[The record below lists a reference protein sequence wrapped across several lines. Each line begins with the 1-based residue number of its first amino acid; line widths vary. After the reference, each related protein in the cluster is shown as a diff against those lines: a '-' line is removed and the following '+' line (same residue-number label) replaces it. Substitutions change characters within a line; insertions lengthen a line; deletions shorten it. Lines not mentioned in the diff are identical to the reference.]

1 MSLKEILE
9 DNKNYYSH
17 IGKSSLEKISYL
29 MERNLKLESD
39 KKRPKFINN
48 IISKEGNKETIDI
61 QYEVDTENIFSKY
74 YDYRHNLDIQ
84 EQRLKYFSNVKNPCT
99 YIEKKVKEGKKFK
112 KRKIIKNENKEE
124 KEQKPSED
132 KNKIKAKKELQKI
145 IDSGLYFNYY
155 HHLLHHTSDANYYS
169 ENIKNEIILG
179 PDINATRYSPNLE
192 YIYPKIIYSPFF
204 KLMSGRDDKEKLSE
218 KLKKQFE
225 QKTKKNKENEKKL
238 EKLNDNMDL
247 KAKTQYKIPKIYY
260 KQTKKKVGTETNENN
275 ENNAKDNNINTK
287 DNKTGSNNNET
298 IFTSNAIKNIN
309 YNESNTGNSNTISNN
324 NNIILEN
331 ELLTVKLSN
340 HYRDKKHKNY
350 RKINLINKNNL
361 VPIKPKYSSS
371 VSNIFKNSKIKNL
384 SFRISKTPKYSNNNL
399 NQNKKNINRN
409 KLRKANSFQIKGPNF
424 HKMLGRTYLN
434 KLKFI
439 EEPMHPQINPNWN
452 SIQPKCI
459 MKINYSRSPIQ
470 IKKIN
475 EFKGMDDE
483 VTFDMNKLFYKYN
496 NHFPAKSIYFNKMT
510 GREKNEKE
518 KTLPFYMFNLANRN
532 SCDNF
537 NEKSFKMNN
546 FFEGR
551 FKEPLSTF
559 NQRKSFNYKL
569 KMNIKP
575 KTEKSLNLSTEEKS
589 NKNNITNLFMKIIE
603 NNKNKR
609 KKILVPK
616 RDFISKILG
625 RLPEFYR
632 INLDSVQNKN
642 LIDGITFKSY
652 KKTNQENEILSQREK
667 KMFLININEK

>member
-39 KKRPKFINN
+39 KKRPNLINN
-48 IISKEGNKETIDI
+48 FISKEGNKETLDI

-74 YDYRHNLDIQ
+74 YNYRHNLDIQ
-84 EQRLKYFSNVKNPCT
+84 EQKLKYFSNVKNPCT
-99 YIEKKVKEGKKFK
+99 YIEKKVKEGKKSKIK
-112 KRKIIKNENKEE
+112 KNIKNENKEE

-132 KNKIKAKKELQKI
+132 KNKLKAKKELQKI

-169 ENIKNEIILG
+169 DNIKNEIILG

-192 YIYPKIIYSPFF
+192 YIYPKIIYSPSF

-218 KLKKQFE
+218 KLKMQFE
-225 QKTKKNKENEKKL
+225 QKTMKNKENEKKL
-238 EKLNDNMDL
+238 EKLNDNVDL
-247 KAKTQYKIPKIYY
+247 KAKTLYKIPKIYY
-260 KQTKKKVGTETNENN
+260 KKKQKKVGCETN
-275 ENNAKDNNINTK
+275 ENNAKDNINAK

-309 YNESNTGNSNTISNN
+309 YNESNTVNSNTISNN

-340 HYRDKKHKNY
+340 YYQDKKHKNY

-361 VPIKPKYSSS
+361 IPIKPKYSSS

-384 SFRISKTPKYSNNNL
+384 SFRISRTPKYSNNNL
-399 NQNKKNINRN
+399 NQNKKNFNKN
-409 KLRKANSFQIKGPNF
+409 KLKKANSFHIKGPNF
-424 HKMLGRTYLN
+424 HKMLGRKYLN

-470 IKKIN
+470 VKKIN
-475 EFKGMDDE
+475 EFKGIDDE

-518 KTLPFYMFNLANRN
+518 KNLPFYMFNLANRN
-532 SCDNF
+532 SCENF

-569 KMNIKP
+569 KMNIKH
-575 KTEKSLNLSTEEKS
+575 KFEKSLNLSTEEKN

-603 NNKNKR
+603 NNKNKT
-609 KKILVPK
+609 KKILIPK

-632 INLDSVQNKN
+632 INLDSIQNKN
-642 LIDGITFKSY
+642 IIDGITFKSY
-652 KKTNQENEILSQREK
+652 KKNNQENEILSQREK
-667 KMFLININEK
+667 KIFLININEK